1 MKRVL
6 LILSVTALLSTS
18 CRPDVIEIT
27 DDPVDTSEIDND
39 DDNDPTE
46 AEGDGDLIDGVS
58 FGRTIGIV
66 WNGSSVSVSGDDN
79 GVVSVNGAGV
89 TVDNRS
95 HDEIVRFEL
104 SGSSSNGFLKIYGI
118 RKQALVLKGLELTN
132 KSGAAINNQSHKRT
146 FVVLEG
152 SNKLSDG
159 TVTASGDY
167 TDQSAGEDCKAAFFS
182 EGQLVFSGGGSLE
195 VEASGKGAITSDD
208 YLRFLGTQTVK
219 ASSSAGHA
227 LRGKDGITVDDG
239 TISAVA
245 SAAGKK
251 GLSSDAAVTINGG
264 SVTVIVSGGTVSEQ
278 VTTDGV
284 TTTEY
289 TGSAG
294 IKADSTFVMTG
305 GVLYAYSA
313 SDDAINSAGDMTL
326 SGGLVCGWSAGND
339 GIDANGNMYVKGAR
353 VYAVSTKGSPEVAM
367 DANTEGGKKLY
378 LQSGTLVAVGGI
390 ESGSSISGNAYSCNS
405 WSRNSV
411 HVVCDASGNAMFAF
425 KTPASGGSS
434 GLVVYVDGK
443 TASMKAGVS
452 MSGGQEIWG
461 GNGWSSGTATGGS
474 SVSLTTYSGNSGR
487 K

>member
-6 LILSVTALLSTS
+6 ALLSVAGLLFVS

-27 DDPVDTSEIDND
+27 DNPVDTSEIDND

-208 YLRFLGTQTVK
+208 YLRFLGTRKGFFIRRACPSRQGRHHGGRRNHK
-219 ASSSAGHA
+219 RRRQRRGQERAELRCGGHHQ
-227 LRGKDGITVDDG
+227 RRQR
-239 TISAVA
+239 
-245 SAAGKK
+245 
-251 GLSSDAAVTINGG
+251 NR
-264 SVTVIVSGGTVSEQ
+264 
-278 VTTDGV
+278 
-284 TTTEY
+284 
-289 TGSAG
+289 
-294 IKADSTFVMTG
+294 
-305 GVLYAYSA
+305 YSQRRHRQRA
-313 SDDAINSAGDMTL
+313 SD
-326 SGGLVCGWSAGND
+326 
-339 GIDANGNMYVKGAR
+339 
-353 VYAVSTKGSPEVAM
+353 
-367 DANTEGGKKLY
+367 
-378 LQSGTLVAVGGI
+378 
-390 ESGSSISGNAYSCNS
+390 
-405 WSRNSV
+405 
-411 HVVCDASGNAMFAF
+411 H
-425 KTPASGGSS
+425 
-434 GLVVYVDGK
+434 
-443 TASMKAGVS
+443 
-452 MSGGQEIWG
+452 
-461 GNGWSSGTATGGS
+461 
-474 SVSLTTYSGNSGR
+474 
-487 K
+487 